1 MTPEEIV
8 GIGREALF
16 MAIQV
21 AGPILIVGLIV
32 GLMIGIFQATT
43 QIQEMTLVFVPKLV
57 VMVLLLLFLGK
68 WIAVNM
74 IFYTASVFERVAT
87 ISG

>member
-8 GIGREALF
+8 GVGREALF

-21 AGPILIVGLIV
+21 AGPILVVGLIV

-74 IFYTASVFERVAT
+74 IFYTVSIFERVAT
-87 ISG
+87 ISS

>member
-21 AGPILIVGLIV
+21 AGPILTVGLIV

-57 VMVLLLLFLGK
+57 VMVLLLLYLGK

-74 IFYTASVFERVAT
+74 IFYTVSIFERVAT
-87 ISG
+87 IAG

>member
-57 VMVLLLLFLGK
+57 VMVLLLLYYLK
-68 WIAVNM
+68 NLRLI
-74 IFYTASVFERVAT
+74 
-87 ISG
+87 